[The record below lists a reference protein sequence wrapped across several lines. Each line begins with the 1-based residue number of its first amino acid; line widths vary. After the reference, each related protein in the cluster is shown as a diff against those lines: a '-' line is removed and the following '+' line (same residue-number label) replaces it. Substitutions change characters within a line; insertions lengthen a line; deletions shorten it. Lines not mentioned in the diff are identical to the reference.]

1 MATEGKAIFFASSN
15 QHKIA
20 EMRELFAVFLPKY
33 QLLSIA
39 DLHLSALAVKETG
52 KTYQENA
59 LLKAQAYLPLVAPL
73 PVLVDDSGVEVAAL
87 PGLLG
92 IKSHRFYPGS
102 DYQRC
107 VHLLSLLKDKSDRRL
122 IYQAVL
128 CHLSPGEQPFFASG
142 TLEGVAS
149 WQPSAKKAFGYDS
162 IMIPHGH
169 EQTLQQLGQQVKN
182 SISHRA
188 NAVKQLAIYLKKK

>member
-59 LLKAQAYLPLVAPL
+59 LLKAQAYLPLVTPL
-73 PVLVDDSGVEVAAL
+73 PVLADDSGVEAAAL

-107 VHLLSLLKDKSDRRL
+107 AHLLSLLKDKSDRRL

-128 CHLSPGEQPFFASG
+128 CYLSPREQP
-142 TLEGVAS
+142 
-149 WQPSAKKAFGYDS
+149 
-162 IMIPHGH
+162 
-169 EQTLQQLGQQVKN
+169 
-182 SISHRA
+182 
-188 NAVKQLAIYLKKK
+188 